1 MLPSDIYKH
10 NKSAFIRYLISRNIA
25 RFSNTAYYIYFMW
38 EIVANYHS
46 VFLVSLIPG
55 FSLLGYL
62 IVAIPEGAIIDKY
75 SRHIIYIVLNLFM
88 IITYSLLIRGDSLL
102 IIYAVDFLSSMFA
115 WVISDDFRALEKEI
129 IPAEHMANAQSADQ
143 LSSGLS
149 TLLGIVAGGVLIFTD
164 YRDVYILLIGISVL
178 ALAMIFVPNTI
189 MASHRSV
196 VKNGFRST
204 FKIVKSILPFLLLT
218 TILNGMFVALDVFS
232 SGLIY
237 IVMHASSIYYTFF
250 IAGFPTGML
259 VGGLLSMH
267 PFFRK
272 YQKSK
277 KLIAAYVLLTGVVII
292 LMAFNRIPIMDGFL
306 SFGAG
311 LILAFINIYIETL
324 VINSIPSSI
333 TGKFNSITT
342 MFSVSSSPLM
352 AFVFGYLS
360 LFFYFPFILAAIGV
374 ITLFISLTVSK
385 IMNGFTS
392 SMEKIEKENPELF

>member
-1 MLPSDIYKH
+1 MIPSDLYKH
-10 NKSAFIRYLISRNIA
+10 NRSAFIRYLISRNIA

-149 TLLGIVAGGVLIFTD
+149 TLLGIVTGGVLIFTA

-277 KLIAAYVLLTGVVII
+277 KLIATYVMLTGGIII

>member
-1 MLPSDIYKH
+1 MIPSDLYKH
-10 NKSAFIRYLISRNIA
+10 NRSAFIRYLISRNIA

-259 VGGLLSMH
+259 VGSLLSMH

-277 KLIAAYVLLTGVVII
+277 KLIAVYVLLTGVVII

-311 LILAFINIYIETL
+311 LILAFINIYIGTM

-333 TGKFNSITT
+333 TGKFNSLTT

-360 LFFYFPFILAAIGV
+360 LFVYFPFILAAIGV

-392 SMEKIEKENPELF
+392 SMERIEKENPELF

>member
-1 MLPSDIYKH
+1 MIPSDLYKH
-10 NKSAFIRYLISRNIA
+10 NRSAFIRYLISRNIA

-38 EIVANYHS
+38 GIVANYHS

>member
-1 MLPSDIYKH
+1 MIPSDLYKH
-10 NKSAFIRYLISRNIA
+10 NRSAFIRYLISRNIA

-149 TLLGIVAGGVLIFTD
+149 TLLGIVTGGVLIFTA
-164 YRDVYILLIGISVL
+164 YRDVYILLMGISVL

-277 KLIAAYVLLTGVVII
+277 KLIATYVMLTGGIII

>member
-1 MLPSDIYKH
+1 MIPSDLYKH

>member
-1 MLPSDIYKH
+1 MIPSDLYKH
-10 NKSAFIRYLISRNIA
+10 NRSAFIRYLISRNIA